1 MESGGMAKGA
11 KKEREKTVSI
21 LEAKS
26 FSEAEALAQLG
37 FQFIGM
43 DEAGI
48 TFLFKGSETKK

>member
-1 MESGGMAKGA
+1 MGSGGMAKRI
-11 KKEREKTVSI
+11 KKARQKTVSI

-43 DEAGI
+43 DEAG
-48 TFLFKGSETKK
+48 TVFQFKEAKE